1 MSSFGSSSSGPRTR
15 TRTALTTVAGYSLLP
30 PPYAACSRGRGP
42 HGEGEVEI
50 FTIIDDHEQVLG
62 TVGKDGIFGEMALID
77 NKPRMAAARAST
89 SCTIICVTRQ
99 MFDEKVNHS
108 DPFIRGLLKIL
119 ADNNRDMTSKWLSAL
134 K

>member
-1 MSSFGSSSSGPRTR
+1 MDPTILQRQKYGP
-15 TRTALTTVAGYSLLP
+15 GDQIFKEGDE
-30 PPYAACSRGRGP
+30 GRLAYVVE
-42 HGEGEVEI
+42 EGEVEV
-50 FTIIDDHEQVLG
+50 FKTIDDQEQVLG

-99 MFDEKVNHS
+99 MFDEKVNQA

>member
-1 MSSFGSSSSGPRTR
+1 MDQAILQRQIYDPGDQIFKEGDE
-15 TRTALTTVAGYSLLP
+15 
-30 PPYAACSRGRGP
+30 GRLAYVIE
-42 HGEGEVEI
+42 EGEVEL
-50 FTIIDDHEQVLG
+50 FKTVDDHEQVLG

-77 NKPRMAAARAST
+77 NQPRMANARAIKST
-89 SCTIICVTRQ
+89 TIICVTRQ
-99 MFDEKVNHS
+99 MFDEKVNKA

>member
-1 MSSFGSSSSGPRTR
+1 MDPTILQRQRYGP
-15 TRTALTTVAGYSLLP
+15 GDQIFKEGDE
-30 PPYAACSRGRGP
+30 GRLAYVVE
-42 HGEGEVEI
+42 EGEVEV
-50 FTIIDDHEQVLG
+50 FKTIGDQEQVLG

-99 MFDEKVNHS
+99 MFDEKVNKA

>member
-1 MSSFGSSSSGPRTR
+1 MDPTILQRQRYGQGDQIFKEGDE
-15 TRTALTTVAGYSLLP
+15 
-30 PPYAACSRGRGP
+30 GRLAYVVE
-42 HGEGEVEI
+42 EGEVEV
-50 FTIIDDHEQVLG
+50 FKTIDDQEQVLG

-99 MFDEKVNHS
+99 MFDEKVNQA

>member
-1 MSSFGSSSSGPRTR
+1 MDPLILQRQLYDPGDQIFKEGDE
-15 TRTALTTVAGYSLLP
+15 
-30 PPYAACSRGRGP
+30 GRLAYVVE
-42 HGEGEVEI
+42 EGEVEI
-50 FTIIDDHEQVLG
+50 FVIIDDHEQVLG

-99 MFDEKVNHS
+99 MFDEKVNQA

-134 K
+134 T

>member
-1 MSSFGSSSSGPRTR
+1 MDPTILQRQRYGP
-15 TRTALTTVAGYSLLP
+15 GDQIFKEGDE
-30 PPYAACSRGRGP
+30 GRLAYVVE
-42 HGEGEVEI
+42 EGEVEV
-50 FTIIDDHEQVLG
+50 FKTIDDQEQVLG

-99 MFDEKVNHS
+99 MFDEKVNQA

-119 ADNNRDMTSKWLSAL
+119 ADNNRDITGKWLMAL
-134 K
+134 Q

>member
-1 MSSFGSSSSGPRTR
+1 MDPLILQRQLYDPGDQIFKEGDE
-15 TRTALTTVAGYSLLP
+15 
-30 PPYAACSRGRGP
+30 GRLAYVVE
-42 HGEGEVEI
+42 EGEVEI
-50 FTIIDDHEQVLG
+50 FIIIDDHEQVLG

-77 NKPRMAAARAST
+77 NQPRMANARTTKST
-89 SCTIICVTRQ
+89 TIICVTRQ
-99 MFDEKVNHS
+99 MFDEKVSHA

>member
-1 MSSFGSSSSGPRTR
+1 MDPTILQRQRYGP
-15 TRTALTTVAGYSLLP
+15 GDQIFKEGDE
-30 PPYAACSRGRGP
+30 GRLAYVVE
-42 HGEGEVEI
+42 EGEVEV
-50 FTIIDDHEQVLG
+50 FKTIDDQEQVLG

-99 MFDEKVNHS
+99 MFDEKVNKA

>member
-1 MSSFGSSSSGPRTR
+1 MDPTILQRQRYGP
-15 TRTALTTVAGYSLLP
+15 GDQIFKEGDE
-30 PPYAACSRGRGP
+30 GRLAYVVE
-42 HGEGEVEI
+42 EGEVEV
-50 FTIIDDHEQVLG
+50 FKTIDDQEQVLG

-99 MFDEKVNHS
+99 MFDEKVNQA

>member
-1 MSSFGSSSSGPRTR
+1 MDPTILQSQRYGP
-15 TRTALTTVAGYSLLP
+15 GDQIFKEGDE
-30 PPYAACSRGRGP
+30 GRLAYVVE
-42 HGEGEVEI
+42 EGEVEV
-50 FTIIDDHEQVLG
+50 FKTIDDQEQVLG

-99 MFDEKVNHS
+99 MFDEKVNQA

>member
-1 MSSFGSSSSGPRTR
+1 MDQLILQRQKYG
-15 TRTALTTVAGYSLLP
+15 AGDQIFKEGDE
-30 PPYAACSRGRGP
+30 GRLAYVVE
-42 HGEGEVEI
+42 EGEVEV
-50 FTIIDDHEQVLG
+50 FKTIDDQEQVLG

-99 MFDEKVNHS
+99 MFDEKVNQA

>member
-1 MSSFGSSSSGPRTR
+1 MDPQILQRQLYGP
-15 TRTALTTVAGYSLLP
+15 GDEIFNEGDD
-30 PPYAACSRGRGP
+30 GRLAYVVE
-42 HGEGEVEI
+42 EGEVEI
-50 FTIIDDHEQVLG
+50 FKTIDGNEQILG

-77 NKPRMAAARAST
+77 NQPRMAAARASKST
-89 SCTIICVTRQ
+89 KIICVTRQ
-99 MFDEKVNHS
+99 IFDEKLNKA

>member
-1 MSSFGSSSSGPRTR
+1 MDPTILQRQRFGPGDQIFKE
-15 TRTALTTVAGYSLLP
+15 GDE
-30 PPYAACSRGRGP
+30 GRLAYVVE
-42 HGEGEVEI
+42 EGEVEV
-50 FTIIDDHEQVLG
+50 FKTIDDQEQVLG

-99 MFDEKVNHS
+99 MFDEKVNQA